1 MGRETRNFRQ
11 TARAR
16 TGNFQTRNNAG
27 INRTG
32 YWGKIVNVF
41 KKRGKV

>member
-11 TARAR
+11 SNKSRSGDSSAKSYAR
-16 TGNFQTRNNAG
+16 

-32 YWGKIVNVF
+32 SWGKLFNVF
-41 KKRGKV
+41 KKGDKI